1 MAAKQAANRCQT
13 GVVLEATICII
24 FNPGKTKLLKTKV
37 LLDPGSQKSYLSDT
51 DKNQFQL
58 DAIAKQNVSIKP
70 WEKLPLKP

>member
-24 FNPGKTKLLKTKV
+24 FNPGKIKLLKTKV

-51 DKNQFQL
+51 DKN
-58 DAIAKQNVSIKP
+58 
-70 WEKLPLKP
+70 